1 VRHLHVLR
9 VAVAASVT
17 TLLAACAGSNAES
30 VDLLLVSTRDGDYA
44 IYTMSAD
51 GRGEKRLTEAADDA
65 STLRTLF
72 FQVEP
77 AWSPDGTRIAF
88 SSNRTGSFDL
98 YAMAADGTGT
108 RRLTATP
115 AEDRHP
121 SWSPDGRRI
130 AFSRGTPGD
139 LHVMDA
145 DGSSMRRLVESPA
158 DDRQPVWSPDGRWIA
173 FTRKAPGTSIREL
186 WLVRPDGSD
195 ARRLTYLGAVG
206 DAPAWS
212 PDGKRI
218 AFATDVRNVQFDI
231 YSVGVDGKRQRRV
244 TVTSEDSFEPA
255 WSSDGATI
263 VYSEGGAIYSKNADH
278 DEYAEAKRLTDAA
291 SNDSSPEW
299 RPVLP
304 DAG

>member
-1 VRHLHVLR
+1 VSHLHVLG
-9 VAVAASVT
+9 VA
-17 TLLAACAGSNAES
+17 LAACLTTLFAGCGGSGGGA

-51 GRGEKRLTEAADDA
+51 GRGEKRLTEAAGDA
-65 STLRTLF
+65 STLRGLF

-88 SSNRTGSFDL
+88 SSNRAGSFDL
-98 YAMAADGTGT
+98 YMMAADGTGT
-108 RRLTATP
+108 RQLTATR
-115 AEDRHP
+115 AEDRDP

-145 DGSSMRRLVESPA
+145 DGSSVRRLVESPA
-158 DDRQPVWSPDGRWIA
+158 DDRQPEWSPDGRWIV
-173 FTRKAPGTSIREL
+173 FTRKEPGTSIREL

-195 ARRLTYLGAVG
+195 ARQLTSLDSLV

-263 VYSEGGAIYSKNADH
+263 AYSEGGAIYSKNAAD
-278 DEYAEAKRLTDAA
+278 DAYAEAKRLTDAA

-299 RPVLP
+299 RPVVS